1 MVVTVQLDVTMC
13 VVVGSFQC
21 FGETFFLDLQD
32 HPSELQVEAAG
43 FSVTLV
49 TSYQTV
55 RHHIPTNN
63 VFILLRTPNITRSWK
78 FRADILLGLFNNA
91 ITMSDR
97 LCCLVVR
104 VSGYRYRGLGFD
116 SRCYQILWVVVGLER
131 GPLSLVRSIEE
142 LLE

>member
-63 VFILLRTPNITRSWK
+63 VFILLRTPNITRS
-78 FRADILLGLFNNA
+78 
-91 ITMSDR
+91 
-97 LCCLVVR
+97 
-104 VSGYRYRGLGFD
+104 
-116 SRCYQILWVVVGLER
+116 
-131 GPLSLVRSIEE
+131 
-142 LLE
+142 